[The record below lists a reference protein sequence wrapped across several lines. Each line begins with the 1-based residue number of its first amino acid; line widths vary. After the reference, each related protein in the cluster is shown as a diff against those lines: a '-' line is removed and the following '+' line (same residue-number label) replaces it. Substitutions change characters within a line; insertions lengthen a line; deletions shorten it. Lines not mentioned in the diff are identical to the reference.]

1 MCGRWDQPMY
11 QSRCKLTYDLKK
23 LAIFT
28 KKNNKI
34 KKTSKDFIATIVWKF
49 VKKKNDGT
57 HII

>member
-34 KKTSKDFIATIVWKF
+34 KKTSKDFIATIV
-49 VKKKNDGT
+49 
-57 HII
+57 